1 MFAHMRT
8 RALCY
13 IPPSAFGM
21 QKKKNDDVMVRCDVY
36 IRRCVRKALTL
47 TKTNAYTIY
56 MCARARVCASDALG
70 MPSGL
75 CSAIA
80 QRHYTSVCS
89 AIAQRHYTSHSDS
102 PQSRGAP
109 AEL

>member
-1 MFAHMRT
+1 MRT
-8 RALCY
+8 RALFY
-13 IPPSAFGM
+13 TPPSAFGM
-21 QKKKNDDVMVRCDVY
+21 QKKKNDDVMVRCEVY
-36 IRRCVRKALTL
+36 IRRYVRKALTL
-47 TKTNAYTIY
+47 HKTNAYTMLNTIY
-56 MCARARVCASDALG
+56 MCARARARVRACDAIR

-80 QRHYTSVCS
+80 QRHYK
-89 AIAQRHYTSHSDS
+89 SHSDS

>member
-36 IRRCVRKALTL
+36 IRRYVRKALTL
-47 TKTNAYTIY
+47 NKTNAYTIY
-56 MCARARVCASDALG
+56 MCARARVIACDAIR

-75 CSAIA
+75 G
-80 QRHYTSVCS
+80 S

>member
-36 IRRCVRKALTL
+36 IRRYVRKALTL

-56 MCARARVCASDALG
+56 MCARARARVCACDAIR

-75 CSAIA
+75 G
-80 QRHYTSVCS
+80 S